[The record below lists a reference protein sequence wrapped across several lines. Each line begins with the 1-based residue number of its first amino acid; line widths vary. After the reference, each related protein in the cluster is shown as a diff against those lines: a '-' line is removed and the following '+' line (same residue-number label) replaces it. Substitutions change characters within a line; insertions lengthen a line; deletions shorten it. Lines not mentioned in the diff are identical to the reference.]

1 MHLFYARNGYNGA
14 SFFRSY
20 SNYLNSRNAIAA
32 SSAAASPGDSAS
44 AAAASSDGD
53 D

>member
-20 SNYLNSRNAIAA
+20 SNYPTSRNAIAA
-32 SSAAASPGDSAS
+32 SAAASLGDSAP
-44 AAAASSDGD
+44 AAAASSDD
-53 D
+53 DD